1 MTKKIAFWIFL
12 LGTLSSAVLFLYLTY
27 DTHKQVEA
35 LSHADKLSPAVV
47 EGKRTFE
54 KYNCNDCHT
63 ILGFGGY
70 YAPDL
75 TKVVQRVGEEGIR
88 YRIKSPEKALEKSR
102 RKMPNLKVSEAEISN
117 LVAFF
122 QWVGEINNGDWPPQ
136 DRKQQ
141 LTRGEEIMVAKV
153 GVSAGAAVYK
163 TKGCMNCHSLHGE
176 GGTFGPAHDH
186 AGRTMTLE
194 QIEHYVKNPKSV
206 NPKAMMPPQTELS
219 EKELE
224 EVAIFLSGLK

>member
-1 MTKKIAFWIFL
+1 MTKKVALWIFL
-12 LGTLSSAVLFLYLTY
+12 LGTISSTVLFLYLTS
-27 DTHKQVEA
+27 DTQKQVEA
-35 LSHADKLSPAVV
+35 LSHADKLSAEVV
-47 EGKRTFE
+47 EGKRAFE

-88 YRIKSPEKALEKSR
+88 FRIKSPEKALEKSW
-102 RKMPNLKVSEAEISN
+102 RKMPDLKVSEAEINN

-136 DRKQQ
+136 DRRRQ

-163 TKGCMNCHSLHGE
+163 AKGCMNCHSLNGE
-176 GGTFGPAHDH
+176 GGTFGPPHDH
-186 AGRTMTLE
+186 TGAHMTQE
-194 QIEHYVKNPKSV
+194 QIEHYIKDPKSI

-224 EVAIFLSGLK
+224 EVAKFLAGMK